1 MGARED
7 LAVFANLSDDQIRA
21 AAEMFDESTLEK
33 YPPSDKIRGAGGA
46 DLADAEIKSISRV
59 FYNFFHDVADES
71 ENVAHAINNS
81 DLNRGKRSVL
91 LDTLEKTRNGVDKSK
106 IRQYA
111 QQNMLKTFGHPYL
124 GQLVAM
130 TEFRPISDGDKMT
143 KFMPMLAI
151 DGLLHDRDMQSRHIT
166 AQFDLAGAKNLAEQL
181 RSSIDTLETET
192 KDIQNKFGGDI
203 VD

>member
-1 MGARED
+1 MGSGED
-7 LAVFANLSDDQIRA
+7 LAVFANLSDDQIRTV
-21 AAEMFDESTLEK
+21 AEMFDESTLEK

-46 DLADAEIKSISRV
+46 DLADPEIKSITRV
-59 FYNFFHDVADES
+59 FYNFFYGVADES

-106 IRQYA
+106 IRQHA
-111 QQNMLKTFGHPYL
+111 QRNILKTSGHPRLDQL
-124 GQLVAM
+124 GIM

-143 KFMPMLAI
+143 KFVPLLAI
-151 DGLLHDRDMQSRHIT
+151 DGLLHDRGMQSKHIT
-166 AQFDLAGAKNLAEQL
+166 AQFDLAGAKNPVEPLK
-181 RSSIDTLETET
+181 SSVDTLEMET